1 MIAAGGLA
9 RLSKLLRN
17 SKASIIKEAAW
28 TVSNITAG
36 NSVQVQRV
44 METDIFALLAEVL
57 EKGDFKSQKEAA
69 WVITNTTTSGTPEQI
84 IQLIDTF
91 GILKPFCELL
101 DAKDARTIKV
111 VLTGLSNLFQ
121 LAEKLGNSESF
132 SMMIETNGTL
142 DKLEALQQHEN
153 EEVYKMAYQLVD
165 TYFVD
170 EVSDVA
176 EPQRCSKWL
185 ILYLI
190 FFFY

>member
-1 MIAAGGLA
+1 MIAAGGLE

-17 SKASIIKEAAW
+17 SKTSIIKEAAW

-36 NSVQVQRV
+36 NSAQVQRV
-44 METDIFALLAEVL
+44 METDIFALLAAVL

-170 EVSDVA
+170 EVSLDEV
-176 EPQRCSKWL
+176 EPIKNCSNDKM
-185 ILYLI
+185 
-190 FFFY
+190 F